1 MSVMEKTVTLN
12 PREQQRMKVLN
23 QHLRGELSIDQVA
36 ALLSCTQR
44 QVYRL
49 KASYREK
56 GVEAVIHGNRGK
68 RSPRRIEEATRKQFS
83 RLSQER
89 YAGCN
94 QRHLRDLLE
103 ERDGIQMSRASV
115 RRILEEKGVLVVQ
128 ARTRPTHRLRRPRYR
143 QEGQLIQIDASPH
156 DWLQERGPRLS
167 LVGGIDD
174 ATGKVVGAVFR
185 EQEDQQGY
193 MQMLRQVVEQYGCP
207 QALYHDRHTMFP
219 TSRHDATQQHSTQEQ
234 LTGSRTSTQLGR
246 LFEQLQITSIA
257 ARSPQAKGRIERLWG
272 TFQDRL
278 VSELRLAEA
287 TTLHEANALV
297 QEYLPR
303 FNARFAVPATDP
315 GLAWQRFPATLSLDD
330 CFCLQEERTVA
341 LENTISYHSQRVQLL
356 PTTHRRSL
364 VRCKVLVHAHFDGQ
378 LSVFFQGQSLPCR
391 VAPATRHSFASTS
404 RRHRSP
410 RRQAE
415 RQGQL
420 QLALPLRL
428 PTWLLR
434 YRSSHRVRHTSRKPP
449 IPGDARRFL
458 LERPDIFIG
467 QKG

>member
-1 MSVMEKTVTLN
+1 MLRLLRISDIVRGKEFSDTVSYGKDNDTEPTRTTTNTGIESASAWRPKHSSGCRAVELHAKAGVSA
-12 PREQQRMKVLN
+12 QS
-23 QHLRGELSIDQVA
+23 ELS
-36 ALLSCTQR
+36 
-44 QVYRL
+44 
-49 KASYREK
+49 RE
-56 GVEAVIHGNRGK
+56 
-68 RSPRRIEEATRKQFS
+68 RSPRRIEEATRKQVS
-83 RLSQER
+83 RLAQER

-94 QRHLRDLLE
+94 QHHLRDLLE

-115 RRILEEKGVLVVQ
+115 RRILEEEGVLVVQ
-128 ARTRPTHRLRRPRYR
+128 ARTRLIHRLRRPRYR

-219 TSRHDATQQHSTQEQ
+219 TSRHDATQQHSTEEQ
-234 LTGSRTSTQLGR
+234 LAGSRTSTQLGR

-278 VSELRLAEA
+278 VSELRLAGA
-287 TTLHEANALV
+287 TTLHEANVLV

-315 GLAWQRFPATLSLDD
+315 GLAWQPFPATLSLDD

-341 LENTISYHSQRVQLL
+341 LDNWS
-356 PTTHRRSL
+356 
-364 VRCKVLVHAHFDGQ
+364 
-378 LSVFFQGQSLPCR
+378 
-391 VAPATRHSFASTS
+391 
-404 RRHRSP
+404 
-410 RRQAE
+410 
-415 RQGQL
+415 
-420 QLALPLRL
+420 
-428 PTWLLR
+428 
-434 YRSSHRVRHTSRKPP
+434 
-449 IPGDARRFL
+449 
-458 LERPDIFIG
+458 
-467 QKG
+467 

>member
-1 MSVMEKTVTLN
+1 MEKTMTLN
-12 PREQQRMKVLN
+12 PQEQQRIQVLN

-49 KASYREK
+49 KASYREQ

-68 RSPRRIEEATRKQFS
+68 RSPRRIKEATRKQVS
-83 RLSQER
+83 RLAQER

-94 QRHLRDLLE
+94 QHHLRDVLE
-103 ERDGIQMSRASV
+103 ERDGIEMSRASV
-115 RRILEEKGVLVVQ
+115 RRILEEEGVLVVQ
-128 ARTRPTHRLRRPRYR
+128 ARTRRTHRLRRPRYR

-193 MQMLRQVVEQYGCP
+193 MHMLRQVVEQYGCP

-234 LTGSRTSTQLGR
+234 LAGSRTSTQLGR
-246 LFEQLQITSIA
+246 LFQQLQITSIA

-278 VSELRLAEA
+278 VSELRLAGA
-287 TTLHEANALV
+287 TTLHEANVLV

-315 GLAWQRFPATLSLDD
+315 GLATPAGY
-330 CFCLQEERTVA
+330 A
-341 LENTISYHSQRVQLL
+341 L
-356 PTTHRRSL
+356 
-364 VRCKVLVHAHFDGQ
+364 A
-378 LSVFFQGQSLPCR
+378 
-391 VAPATRHSFASTS
+391 
-404 RRHRSP
+404 
-410 RRQAE
+410 
-415 RQGQL
+415 
-420 QLALPLRL
+420 
-428 PTWLLR
+428 
-434 YRSSHRVRHTSRKPP
+434 
-449 IPGDARRFL
+449 
-458 LERPDIFIG
+458 
-467 QKG
+467 

>member
-12 PREQQRMKVLN
+12 PQEQQRIQVLN
-23 QHLRGELSIDQVA
+23 QHLHGDLSIAQVA
-36 ALLSCTQR
+36 AVLRCTQR

-68 RSPRRIEEATRKQFS
+68 RSPRRIEEATRKQVS
-83 RLSQER
+83 RLAQER

-94 QRHLRDLLE
+94 QHHLRDLLE
-103 ERDGIQMSRASV
+103 EREGIQMSRASV
-115 RRILEEKGVLVVQ
+115 RRILEEEGVLVVQ
-128 ARTRPTHRLRRPRYR
+128 ARTRLTHRLRRPRYR

-193 MQMLRQVVEQYGCP
+193 MHMLRQVVEQYGCP

-219 TSRHDATQQHSTQEQ
+219 TSRHDATQQHSTEEQ
-234 LTGSRTSTQLGR
+234 LAGSRTSTQLGR

-278 VSELRLAEA
+278 VSELRLAGA
-287 TTLHEANALV
+287 TTLHEANVLV

-315 GLAWQRFPATLSLDD
+315 GLAWQPLSATLSLDD

-341 LENTISYHSQRVQLL
+341 LDNTISYHGQRLQLL
-356 PTTHRRSL
+356 PTAQRHSW
-364 VRCKVLVHAHFDGQ
+364 VRCKVLVHAHFDGK

-391 VAPATRHSFASTS
+391 VAPADPAQL
-404 RRHRSP
+404 
-410 RRQAE
+410 RQHTT
-415 RQGQL
+415 
-420 QLALPLRL
+420 L
-428 PTWLLR
+428 PTWLLG
-434 YRSSHRVRHTSRKPP
+434 YPSSHRVRHTSRKPT